1 MAVLPTFQP
10 GQIIPSNAFNLM
22 VAEINSLSQR
32 VQDLEGGGAAGGTVR
47 ITGFTP
53 VNQQSA
59 GQMLSI
65 HGQNFV
71 FPAAGN
77 TVTIDSVPV
86 PNLNFQPGSTTIQ
99 LDLVIPP
106 IPGLPAG
113 GRNVTVRVTNI
124 NGSAQALYLVL
135 PPIPVVGLPPTLDAI
150 TRSADGTPTL
160 RVQEEATIA
169 GTNFSATPAD
179 NRLKLRVPIGVG
191 VFANY
196 PAAAGTFLPIK
207 TATPVQL
214 TFDVPDIVE
223 ILPGTNRQVLVD
235 LSLGAHPQVTRQVT
249 VRRP

>member
-22 VAEINSLSQR
+22 VAEINSLNVRIQA
-32 VQDLEGGGAAGGTVR
+32 LEGGGAGGTVR

-59 GQMLSI
+59 GQILSI

-106 IPGLPAG
+106 IPGLPPG
-113 GRNVTVRVTNI
+113 G
-124 NGSAQALYLVL
+124 
-135 PPIPVVGLPPTLDAI
+135 
-150 TRSADGTPTL
+150 
-160 RVQEEATIA
+160 EA
-169 GTNFSATPAD
+169 
-179 NRLKLRVPIGVG
+179 
-191 VFANY
+191 
-196 PAAAGTFLPIK
+196 
-207 TATPVQL
+207 
-214 TFDVPDIVE
+214 
-223 ILPGTNRQVLVD
+223 
-235 LSLGAHPQVTRQVT
+235 
-249 VRRP
+249 